1 MKKSMKKYL
10 LVLLAISMLAAV
22 MVFSASA
29 AGTCAEGDHNFTYTI
44 YNPTCTDKG
53 YTQAKCK
60 TCGIK
65 INSDY
70 KDALGHDW
78 GDGYYSEAGSGYF
91 YRRNCN
97 RCSEVYTETENG
109 NPVIF
114 YKVEFWN
121 DTVADTYCTD
131 VTYTKL
137 VEKTKSQLLYTTY
150 VKSGSTAVY
159 KGATPIREKD
169 KSYGSYTFKGF
180 EAKDAADNTV
190 EIDLK
195 EVTANARAV
204 ATFTGVTVYHKVTFF
219 SEVGKPISGE
229 VTVPHGGS
237 IDDSNIKP
245 FATKS
250 EDVQYK
256 YQFKSWS
263 ININQVYDSV
273 GAIAQ
278 YTRIPKAYKFVYYSY
293 DGQPMRI
300 DSGADSQPAQETV
313 AYGSA
318 SSMKVQLEAEAR
330 KREEKPD
337 AMYAYKWTGKW
348 ELRNRPGFYISLDYM
363 IVPEGTLERVEEVQ
377 ITPVYVKTPVVYT
390 LNVQILP
397 PKNETIDSLLDITVQ
412 VTDGRGQLIAA
423 GKTNADGIFT
433 CSVNYSD
440 AYYITAVTPDNRF
453 ECEGTAQFF
462 SGGNIINKTMRLE
475 LNEDFN
481 TRCNCICH
489 NVLFRPLWVQIL
501 NLLYR
506 LFGIKHVCCYDMY
519 ATIGDLLA
527 YTK

>member
-29 AGTCAEGDHNFTYTI
+29 ATCPDGQHTLAYEVV
-44 YNPTCTDKG
+44 NPTCTAQG
-53 YTQAKCK
+53 YTRVYCSVCHLDIAK
-60 TCGIK
+60 T
-65 INSDY
+65 DY

-91 YRRNCN
+91 YHRNCN
-97 RCSEVYTETENG
+97 RCSVVYTETENG
-109 NPVIF
+109 NPLIF

-137 VEKTKSQLLYTTY
+137 VEKTKSKLLYTTY
-150 VKSGSTAVY
+150 VKSGTAAVY
-159 KGATPIREKD
+159 QGATPIREKD
-169 KSYGSYTFKGF
+169 KSFGSYTFAGF
-180 EAKDAADNTV
+180 EAKDATNNEVTV
-190 EIDLK
+190 DLK
-195 EVTANARAV
+195 AVTANARAV

-219 SEVGKPISGE
+219 SEVGKPISSE

-256 YQFKSWS
+256 YKFDSWS
-263 ININQVYDSV
+263 IDISHVYGSV

-278 YTRIPKAYKFVYYSY
+278 YTKTSKAYKFVYYNY

-300 DSGADSQPAQETV
+300 EGLGDSNIAQETV

-318 SSMKVQLEAEAR
+318 SSMKTQLEKVAASREA
-330 KREEKPD
+330 D
-337 AMYAYKWTGKW
+337 AMYAYQWTGKW

-412 VTDGRGQLIAA
+412 VTDGRGQYIAA

-440 AYYITAVTPDNRF
+440 AYYITAVTPDDRF
-453 ECEGTAQFF
+453 YCEGTAQFF

-475 LNEDFN
+475 LNENFT
-481 TRCNCICH
+481 TRCTCIHH